1 MYHGTKSDLTKRF
14 SAFCNT
20 QLPFKECKSA
30 IVIEMSPLIRA
41 NFSNVTNV
49 ACFLDLATLLY
60 FYMQKISADLER
72 IDLVFDRY
80 FQKSL
85 KSETRTGR
93 GSGSRSI
100 FTSDCSLPKIFS
112 DNFLKKCQNKNDF
125 NKFLA
130 ERFMELHNSPKILVV
145 TYKNTVLY
153 HINAEPIGTPDVSIM
168 DCKSEESD

>member
-1 MYHGTKSDLTKRF
+1 MQSACEQRPKLAQTVFEHEILNFQQSLATNSVKMYHGTKSDLTKRF
-14 SAFCNT
+14 SAFCNP

-60 FYMQKISADLER
+60 FYMQKISANFGR

-93 GSGSRSI
+93 GSGS
-100 FTSDCSLPKIFS
+100 
-112 DNFLKKCQNKNDF
+112 
-125 NKFLA
+125 
-130 ERFMELHNSPKILVV
+130 
-145 TYKNTVLY
+145 
-153 HINAEPIGTPDVSIM
+153 
-168 DCKSEESD
+168 